1 MVNPVMSSIQLPQS
15 EIEKLQEQGFTTE
28 EISEPSSWQ
37 IVDHNTFGKYKLFT
51 KQLVLNGKPMG
62 SVTIVKDVLNGFYGR
77 VSENYQVVP
86 HPYLQDLV
94 RTVSTE
100 LDIDL
105 KMAKGT
111 ERMGSWYKESTIDGS
126 PISKDGRYMCMSYV
140 PTNDVGVDIGEII
153 GGRKDTIN
161 AGITVRNTLDGTT
174 SLSISPFTVRQI
186 CQNQMHHIMTT
197 VAGWKGNFTGKIA
210 ALIKQKALETWEHSA
225 VLQKK
230 FQDQT
235 DFLGKIYK
243 GRFIHTKNIASQE
256 EALAHTVAVQL
267 QFAKDYLHDYEELAR
282 TKLLMTKVQ
291 GIVDAMPVGLNKQ
304 IKAIDVKRQKVK
316 KGLYENVVT
325 ITDEN
330 KTEYDLL
337 NDYTDILTHGDTSST
352 MNAQMTKMKKL
363 QDKFNFG
370 NLSAI
375 PELTV

>member
-1 MVNPVMSSIQLPQS
+1 MVRFCMTSIQLPES
-15 EIEKLQEQGFTTE
+15 EIEKLQKLGFTTE
-28 EISEPSSWQ
+28 EMSEPSSWQ
-37 IVDHNTFGKYKLFT
+37 IVDHNTFGQYKIFT
-51 KQLVLNGKPMG
+51 KQLVENGKPMG

-94 RTVSTE
+94 RTVSTD

-111 ERMGSWYKESTIDGS
+111 ERMGSWYKESNIDGS
-126 PISKDGRYMCMSYV
+126 PISKDGRYMCVSYI

-153 GGRKDTIN
+153 GGTKDTIN

-174 SLSISPFTVRQI
+174 SLSISPFTRRAI

-210 ALIKQKALETWEHSA
+210 DLIKRKALEAWEHSA
-225 VLQKK
+225 ILQKK
-230 FQDQT
+230 FQEKK
-235 DFLGKIYK
+235 DFLGKLYK
-243 GRFIHTKNIASQE
+243 GRFIHTKNLAEQE
-256 EALAHTVAVQL
+256 EALAHTIAVQL
-267 QFAKDYLHDYEELAR
+267 QLAQDFLHDYEELAR

-291 GIVDAMPVGLNKQ
+291 DIVDSMPVGLNDQ
-304 IKAIDVKRQKVK
+304 IQCIDVERKKIK
-316 KGLYENVVT
+316 KGLHVNVVT
-325 ITDEN
+325 ITDKN
-330 KTEYDLL
+330 KTQYDLL
-337 NDYTDILTHGDTSST
+337 NDYTDILTHGSTSST

-363 QDKFNFG
+363 HDKFNFG
-370 NLSAI
+370 NLSAT